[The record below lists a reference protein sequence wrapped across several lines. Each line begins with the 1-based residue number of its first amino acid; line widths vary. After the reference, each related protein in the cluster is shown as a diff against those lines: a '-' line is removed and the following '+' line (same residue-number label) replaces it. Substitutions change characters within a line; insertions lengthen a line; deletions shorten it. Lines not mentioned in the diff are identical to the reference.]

1 MKKTVL
7 FFLMALFSAKLFAG
21 GVLPQDDLNRR
32 IALDFSKTEA
42 EIRAYIQKYIP
53 NVTDEQMLQWE
64 RSGALECRIING
76 EKR

>member
-42 EIRAYIQKYIP
+42 EIRAY
-53 NVTDEQMLQWE
+53 
-64 RSGALECRIING
+64 
-76 EKR
+76 